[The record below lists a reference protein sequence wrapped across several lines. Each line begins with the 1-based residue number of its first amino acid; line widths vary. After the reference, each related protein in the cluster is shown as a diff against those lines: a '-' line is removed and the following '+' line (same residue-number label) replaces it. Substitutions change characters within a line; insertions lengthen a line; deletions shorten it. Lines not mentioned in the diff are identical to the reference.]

1 MIKAVLVIWALVHLY
16 VMGTVL
22 IADPT
27 LVTFMAILD
36 EPKSW
41 AFAITSDLLLGF
53 GIFALVIYYFEQ
65 SVKAAVIWFVLLNLF
80 GNPAGAVYLLMNMKK
95 IEDRLAPARA

>member
-1 MIKAVLVIWALVHLY
+1 MIKGVLILWALVHLY
-16 VMGTVL
+16 VMSTVL

-53 GIFALVIYYFEQ
+53 GLFALVIYYFER
-65 SVKAAVIWFVLLNLF
+65 SVKAAVIWFILLNVF
-80 GNPAGAVYLLMNMKK
+80 GNPAGAVYLLMNMQK
-95 IEDRLAPARA
+95 IQDRLKPTAS